1 MTLGRVVGT
10 VVATR
15 KEGRLDGF
23 KLQVVETVT
32 LDLEPTGSFVVAVD
46 AVGAGPGEIVITA
59 AGSSARLTHVT
70 QDKPVDA
77 VIVGIVDTV
86 ETDGNVRYYKSAPA
100 GA

>member
-46 AVGAGPGEIVITA
+46 AGTSSETTA
-59 AGSSARLTHVT
+59 PIYIGL
-70 QDKPVDA
+70 
-77 VIVGIVDTV
+77 G
-86 ETDGNVRYYKSAPA
+86 YLY
-100 GA
+100 